1 VSDTRRGGPAL
12 SRVVAITGGSK
23 GIGRAVAEAFARQGD
38 AVAVA
43 GGSDAAALE
52 QAVESIRSSG
62 GTVHGELLDVRSG
75 EQVLAFVETVENALG
90 PIDVAITCA
99 GTLAPTRFLEL
110 SEEQWQERIGVHLTG
125 TFLFLQAVAQ
135 SLVTAGRPGS
145 FITVTSFGGVR
156 AAAVGLAD
164 YGAAKGGVISLT
176 KAMAREL
183 LPHGITVNS
192 VLPLAETRMA
202 QTLREYWGID
212 RKREDDVTPPVEEIV
227 EPFLF
232 WPRPVHGTSP
242 ARCSGSTRVS
252 ASKRRGAGRSRA
264 PACRSRAPAA
274 RSRAPA

>member
-1 VSDTRRGGPAL
+1 V

-43 GGSDAAALE
+43 GGTDASALE
-52 QAVESIRSSG
+52 ETVEAIRSHG
-62 GTVHGELLDVRSG
+62 GTVHGGLVDVRSR
-75 EQVLAFVETVENALG
+75 EQVNAFVEAVESELG

-99 GTLAPTRFLEL
+99 GTLSPTRFLEL
-110 SEEQWQERIGVHLTG
+110 NEEQWQETIGVHLTG
-125 TFLFLQAVAQ
+125 TFLVLQAVAR
-135 SLVTAGRPGS
+135 SLVAAARPGS
-145 FITVTSFGGVR
+145 FITVTSFGGVK

-183 LPHGITVNS
+183 LPHRITVNS

-202 QTLREYWGID
+202 QTLREYWGSPQ
-212 RKREDDVTPPVEEIV
+212 KRDDDVTPPAEEIV

-232 WPRPVHGTSP
+232 LASP
-242 ARCSGSTRVS
+242 GARHITGQVL
-252 ASKRRGAGRSRA
+252 GVDAGFGL
-264 PACRSRAPAA
+264 
-274 RSRAPA
+274 